1 MTLLTAK
8 ITRPIL
14 LRSSHEIKSNQI
26 KSDQIQNVVYIPVSH
41 RGPVYIAMQEQIYPS
56 TWSVQV
62 PPFKQGLLEHSLIS
76 L

>member
-1 MTLLTAK
+1 MNLLAAK

-14 LRSSHEIKSNQI
+14 LRSSHEI

-41 RGPVYIAMQEQIYPS
+41 RGPVYIAMQEQTYPS